1 MSLSDHN
8 EKLLWVLKKHLQPDD
23 RPCPFVIEGAAA
35 SDFALQHFRG
45 GRDAV
50 YVTVAKTSPDAI
62 NPVIHFADYLDSTSL
77 IYDATAG
84 CLQGK
89 VRPFVCDL
97 TAIDSR
103 IYVVLPYQI
112 EGLGS
117 AIEQSERAVL
127 EVWHVDASEAAIPA
141 SLPFVLEI
149 TDANNLTTS
158 GYRCT
163 TPVGRY
169 HELLMATEH
178 NNIRKIGIKSLLTD
192 WQTTIEIP

>member
-8 EKLLWVLKKHLQPDD
+8 EKLLWVLKKHIQADD
-23 RPCPFVIEGAAA
+23 RPCPFVIKGAAA

-45 GRDAV
+45 GPDAV
-50 YVTVAKTSPDAI
+50 YVMVAKTSPDAI
-62 NPVIHFADYLDSTSL
+62 NPIIHFADHLDSTSL

-112 EGLGS
+112 EGLAS

-127 EVWHVDASEAAIPA
+127 EVWHVDASEASIPA
-141 SLPFVLEI
+141 ALPFVLAI
-149 TDANNLTTS
+149 TDARGETKIC
-158 GYRCT
+158 YRST
-163 TPVGRY
+163 NHDGRR
-169 HELLMATEH
+169 HEQLPAPEKNT
-178 NNIRKIGIKSLLTD
+178 RKISIKSLLTD
-192 WQTTIEIP
+192 WQTIIEHP

>member
-1 MSLSDHN
+1 MPDGDHN
-8 EKLLWVLKKHLQPDD
+8 EKLLSVLEKHLQADD
-23 RPCPFVIEGAAA
+23 RRCPFVIKGAAA
-35 SDFALQHFRG
+35 SDFALQSFRG

-62 NPVIHFADYLDSTSL
+62 NPEIHFADDLDSTSL

-89 VRPFVCDL
+89 ARPFVCDL

-112 EGLGS
+112 EGIAS
-117 AIEQSERAVL
+117 AIEQSARAVL

-141 SLPFVLEI
+141 ALPFVLAI
-149 TDANNLTTS
+149 TDARGETKV
-158 GYRCT
+158 GYRST
-163 TPVGRY
+163 NHDGRR
-169 HELLMATEH
+169 HEQLPAPESNT
-178 NNIRKIGIKSLLTD
+178 RKIAIKSLLTD
-192 WQTTIEIP
+192 WQTIIEHP

>member
-8 EKLLWVLKKHLQPDD
+8 QKLLWVLKKHLQADD
-23 RPCPFVIEGAAA
+23 RPCPFVIKGAAA

-50 YVTVAKTSPDAI
+50 YVTVAKPSPDAI

-97 TAIDSR
+97 TTIDSR
-103 IYVVLPYQI
+103 LYVVLPYQI
-112 EGLGS
+112 EGIAA

-127 EVWHVDASEAAIPA
+127 EVWHIDASEAAIPA
-141 SLPFVLEI
+141 ALPFVLEI
-149 TDANNLTTS
+149 TDARGETKV
-158 GYRCT
+158 GYRST
-163 TPVGRY
+163 NHDGRR
-169 HELLMATEH
+169 HEQLAAPE
-178 NNIRKIGIKSLLTD
+178 NNTRKIAIKSLLTD
-192 WQTTIEIP
+192 WQTIIEHP